1 MQKEID
7 FVTNTNQSVWT
18 VEENYYFSIFIVMR
32 GRPTENKVKSKGN
45 VRTYIDAELSM
56 CGWAAI
62 SFQLLREMDSLGA
75 EVGIGGIICFGLLL
89 PHLQLDF
96 LEVVLS
102 LLPLGLHSCS
112 LQ

>member
-1 MQKEID
+1 
-7 FVTNTNQSVWT
+7 
-18 VEENYYFSIFIVMR
+18 
-32 GRPTENKVKSKGN
+32 
-45 VRTYIDAELSM
+45 M

-62 SFQLLREMDSLGA
+62 SFQLFREMDSLGA

-89 PHLQLDF
+89 SHLQLDF